1 MGVQKVRMPTGIK
14 VVKISFRRIYL
25 YGNRNDLGNQT
36 RDCSCY
42 ILVNNISTFCS
53 CPKILREAENS
64 KVLD

>member
-42 ILVNNISTFCS
+42 ILVNNIIY
-53 CPKILREAENS
+53 ILLMS
-64 KVLD
+64 KNFERG